1 MGGDLT
7 SELALT
13 KLICLQELQGKNLV
27 TKQNCFIISLFIRSQ
42 GSADP
47 KTDRSLLD
55 IVPRCRELVEPALA
69 NLIEGPRVL

>member
-13 KLICLQELQGKNLV
+13 KLICLQEGKNLV
-27 TKQNCFIISLFIRSQ
+27 TEQNCFIISLFIRSQ

-47 KTDRSLLD
+47 KTDRSLVD
-55 IVPRCRELVEPALA
+55 IVPCCRELVEPALA